1 MENNLEEIMNNQLE
15 KCRKVY
21 AGYDRSKM
29 NVANDFIKTIFT
41 GIKIRNN
48 FKKLGLDASEKYES
62 VNDQLIG
69 LFTCEELDIIID
81 SGYVSFSDFLTINQE
96 RCNILMEKNS
106 QENGMIPYE
115 DELNEVME
123 TKKMLD
129 KDIIEF
135 FIHKNLR
142 INIVEGIGSDSKVII
157 IPTQNLK
164 KSVHVNADSVTVTVS
179 STYFQQILEEYLRRS
194 IKEEMS
200 VETWKIIRKRL
211 AELKEKAVINDEF
224 IDQIQ
229 PTLEHIKQS
238 IKKQNADFNNI
249 KKIKELLNLSIITP
263 KDIID
268 ETPDEVIHDMLKSS
282 SHMFKGWS
290 DYEILQLI
298 DKKDINTH
306 EYKQLLDGRNMN
318 IVKAI
323 ENAAREKTI
332 QNFGPIEMYNFNEGI
347 ENSEFL
353 MRLLNK
359 IPRQYIGNI
368 SDDLMDIYLNGFN
381 SLTTIPLTNQDILK
395 LLKEGIIDEKRI
407 VDLYE
412 QQQNNTSEYI
422 DDIDNQEFLE
432 FLTIDR
438 MVNIVNDQD
447 LTQRFKKMY
456 NNLINQQSKEENEH
470 RWKNV
475 LDKYMQSEKSQEE
488 KEKEIAKLISERI
501 LPIHTLDEDTI
512 LNLAESRQLPYDLL
526 VEEFMQGNISRNMI
540 ETVISS
546 QEIPE
551 LSAKSLRNLYIEEV
565 ISIENL
571 KNLDDEKIQELR
583 RELIEIILP
592 EDEEKRNHYMSKLN
606 NAYME
611 DIIDFET
618 LTRMKDNGILSEEEY
633 AKMRELYDE
642 KIALKKLKEIE
653 YIVCETEAE
662 QGEERKKGPPEN
674 ETPTRDSR
682 YMKYIINEFGGET
695 TTEEYIKPIYGGN
708 LDKYYMIIQPKAR
721 IVILESPIHGNA
733 TYILP
738 LKVALEFVQTKNKK
752 DLKGTFGVE
761 HLNHSKNWKINLEER
776 ARKVQK
782 SIGVQ
787 VKPNVVWLD
796 EGDEPR

>member
-1 MENNLEEIMNNQLE
+1 MNGEAISEILGEMTGETVVNAKGIFEPEKIKRANQYLKDILESTNLDEYLKNMDNSEFQQLVMEHYFTVTDMQKIADRLNSNSKNSSEKDTGWSKKGFIWGRTEIVIPKLLINKKEEI
-15 KCRKVY
+15 KVI
-21 AGYDRSKM
+21 K
-29 NVANDFIKTIFT
+29 NVGTE
-41 GIKIRNN
+41 GIALVLSDEASSRDLLISPSHFQEI
-48 FKKLGLDASEKYES
+48 FKK
-62 VNDQLIG
+62 
-69 LFTCEELDIIID
+69 
-81 SGYVSFSDFLTINQE
+81 FLE
-96 RCNILMEKNS
+96 
-106 QENGMIPYE
+106 
-115 DELNEVME
+115 
-123 TKKMLD
+123 
-129 KDIIEF
+129 
-135 FIHKNLR
+135 
-142 INIVEGIGSDSKVII
+142 
-157 IPTQNLK
+157 
-164 KSVHVNADSVTVTVS
+164 
-179 STYFQQILEEYLRRS
+179 RS

-229 PTLEHIKQS
+229 PTLEQIKQS
-238 IKKQNADFNNI
+238 IKTQNADFNNNI
-249 KKIKELLNLSIITP
+249 KRIKELLNLSIITP

-282 SHMFKGWS
+282 SRMFKGWS

-298 DKKDINTH
+298 DKKDIKTH

-318 IVKAI
+318 IVKVI
-323 ENAAREKTI
+323 ENATREKTI
-332 QNFGPIEMYNFNEGI
+332 QNFGPIEMYNFNAGI
-347 ENSEFL
+347 ENSKFL

-359 IPRQYIGNI
+359 IPRQYIENI

-381 SLTTIPLTNQDILK
+381 SLTTISLINQDILK

-412 QQQNNTSEYI
+412 QQQSNTSEYI

-438 MVNIVNDQD
+438 MVNIVNDQN

-456 NNLINQQSKEENEH
+456 NNLINQQSKDENEQ

-501 LPIHTLDEDTI
+501 LPIHILDEDTI

-551 LSAKSLRNLYIEEV
+551 LSAKSLRDLYIEEI

-571 KNLDDEKIQELR
+571 KNLDDEKVQELR

-592 EDEEKRNHYMSKLN
+592 EDEEKRNHYISKLN

-662 QGEERKKGPPEN
+662 QREKREKGSPEN
-674 ETPTRDSR
+674 ETPTRDSG
-682 YMKYIINEFGGET
+682 YKKYIINEFGGET

-708 LDKYYMIIQPKAR
+708 LDKYYMIIKPKAR

>member
-1 MENNLEEIMNNQLE
+1 MNGEAISEILGEMTGETVVNAKGIFEPEKIKRANQYLKDILESTNLDEYLKNMDNSEFQQLVMEHYFTVTDMQKIVDRLNSNSKNSSEKDTGWSKKGFIWGRTEIVIPKLLINKKEEI
-15 KCRKVY
+15 KVI
-21 AGYDRSKM
+21 K
-29 NVANDFIKTIFT
+29 NVGTE
-41 GIKIRNN
+41 GIALVLSNEASSRDLLISPSHFQEI
-48 FKKLGLDASEKYES
+48 FKK
-62 VNDQLIG
+62 
-69 LFTCEELDIIID
+69 
-81 SGYVSFSDFLTINQE
+81 FLE
-96 RCNILMEKNS
+96 
-106 QENGMIPYE
+106 
-115 DELNEVME
+115 
-123 TKKMLD
+123 
-129 KDIIEF
+129 
-135 FIHKNLR
+135 
-142 INIVEGIGSDSKVII
+142 
-157 IPTQNLK
+157 
-164 KSVHVNADSVTVTVS
+164 
-179 STYFQQILEEYLRRS
+179 RS

-229 PTLEHIKQS
+229 PTLEQIKQS
-238 IKKQNADFNNI
+238 IKTQNADFNNI
-249 KKIKELLNLSIITP
+249 KRIKELLNLSIITP

-282 SHMFKGWS
+282 SRMFKGWS

-298 DKKDINTH
+298 DKKDIKTH

-318 IVKAI
+318 IVKVI
-323 ENAAREKTI
+323 ENATREKTI
-332 QNFGPIEMYNFNEGI
+332 QNFGPIEMYNFNAGI
-347 ENSEFL
+347 ENSKFL
-353 MRLLNK
+353 MQLLNK
-359 IPRQYIGNI
+359 IPRQYIENI

-381 SLTTIPLTNQDILK
+381 SLTTISLINQDILK

-412 QQQNNTSEYI
+412 QQQSNTSEYI

-456 NNLINQQSKEENEH
+456 NNLINQQSKDENEH

-551 LSAKSLRNLYIEEV
+551 LSAKSLRDLYIEEI

-571 KNLDDEKIQELR
+571 KNLDDEKVQELR

-592 EDEEKRNHYMSKLN
+592 EDEEKRNHYISKLN

-662 QGEERKKGPPEN
+662 QREKREKGSPEN
-674 ETPTRDSR
+674 ETPTRDSE
-682 YMKYIINEFGGET
+682 YKKYIINEFGGET

-708 LDKYYMIIQPKAR
+708 LDKYYMIIKPKAR

-787 VKPNVVWLD
+787 VEEQSLGKQGAVLSE

>member
-1 MENNLEEIMNNQLE
+1 MSNELEALDKIKFLKNKRDAIREILEKMTGENAKGIFEPEKIERANQYLKDILESTNLAEYLKNTDNSEYLQLVREHYFTVTDMQKIEDRLNSINSNSKNSSEKDTGWRKEGFIWKRTEIVISKLLINKKEEI
-15 KCRKVY
+15 KVI
-21 AGYDRSKM
+21 K
-29 NVANDFIKTIFT
+29 NVGT
-41 GIKIRNN
+41 
-48 FKKLGLDASEKYES
+48 
-62 VNDQLIG
+62 
-69 LFTCEELDIIID
+69 
-81 SGYVSFSDFLTINQE
+81 
-96 RCNILMEKNS
+96 
-106 QENGMIPYE
+106 
-115 DELNEVME
+115 
-123 TKKMLD
+123 
-129 KDIIEF
+129 
-135 FIHKNLR
+135 
-142 INIVEGIGSDSKVII
+142 EGIALVLSDE
-157 IPTQNLK
+157 
-164 KSVHVNADSVTVTVS
+164 AS
-179 STYFQQILEEYLRRS
+179 SRDLLISPSHFQEVFKRFLERS

-224 IDQIQ
+224 IDRIQ
-229 PTLEHIKQS
+229 PTLEQIKQS
-238 IKKQNADFNNI
+238 IKTKNADFNNI
-249 KKIKELLNLSIITP
+249 KRIKELLNLSIITP

-282 SHMFKGWS
+282 SRMFKGWS

-298 DKKDINTH
+298 DKKDIKTH

-318 IVKAI
+318 IVKVI
-323 ENAAREKTI
+323 ENATRAKTI
-332 QNFGPIEMYNFNEGI
+332 QNFGSIEMYNFNAGI
-347 ENSEFL
+347 ENSKFL

-359 IPRQYIGNI
+359 IPRQYIENI

-438 MVNIVNDQD
+438 MINIVNDQN

-501 LPIHTLDEDTI
+501 LPLHTLDEDTI

-551 LSAKSLRNLYIEEV
+551 LSAKSLRDLYIEEI

-571 KNLDDEKIQELR
+571 KNLDDEKVQELR

-592 EDEEKRNHYMSKLN
+592 EDEEKRNHYISKLN

>member
-1 MENNLEEIMNNQLE
+1 MSNELEALDKIKFLKNKRDAIREILEKMTGENAKGIFEPEKIERANQYLKDILESTNLAEYLKNTDNSEYLQLVREHYFTVTDMQKIEDRLNSINSNSKNSSEKDTGWRKEGFIWKRTEIVISKLLINKKEEI
-15 KCRKVY
+15 KVI
-21 AGYDRSKM
+21 K
-29 NVANDFIKTIFT
+29 NVGT
-41 GIKIRNN
+41 
-48 FKKLGLDASEKYES
+48 
-62 VNDQLIG
+62 
-69 LFTCEELDIIID
+69 
-81 SGYVSFSDFLTINQE
+81 
-96 RCNILMEKNS
+96 
-106 QENGMIPYE
+106 
-115 DELNEVME
+115 
-123 TKKMLD
+123 
-129 KDIIEF
+129 
-135 FIHKNLR
+135 
-142 INIVEGIGSDSKVII
+142 EGIALVLSDE
-157 IPTQNLK
+157 
-164 KSVHVNADSVTVTVS
+164 AS
-179 STYFQQILEEYLRRS
+179 SRDLLISPSHFQEVFKRFLERS

-229 PTLEHIKQS
+229 PTLEQIKQS
-238 IKKQNADFNNI
+238 IKTKNADFNNI
-249 KKIKELLNLSIITP
+249 KRIKELLNLSIITP

-282 SHMFKGWS
+282 SRMFKGWS

-298 DKKDINTH
+298 DKKDIKTH

-318 IVKAI
+318 IVKVI
-323 ENAAREKTI
+323 ENATRAKTI
-332 QNFGPIEMYNFNEGI
+332 QNFGSIEMYNFNAGI
-347 ENSEFL
+347 ENSKFL

-359 IPRQYIGNI
+359 IPRQYIENI

-438 MVNIVNDQD
+438 MINIVNDQN

-501 LPIHTLDEDTI
+501 LPLHTLDEDTI

-546 QEIPE
+546 QEIAE
-551 LSAKSLRNLYIEEV
+551 LSAKSLRDLYIEEI

-571 KNLDDEKIQELR
+571 KNLDDEKVQELR

-592 EDEEKRNHYMSKLN
+592 EDEEKRNHYISKLN

>member
-1 MENNLEEIMNNQLE
+1 MNGEAISEILGEMTGNAKGIFEPEKIKRANQYLKDILESTNLDEYLKNMDNSEFRQLVMEHYFTVTDMQKIADRLNSNSKNSPEKDTGWSKEGFIWGRTEIVIPKLLINKKEEI
-15 KCRKVY
+15 KVI
-21 AGYDRSKM
+21 K
-29 NVANDFIKTIFT
+29 NVGTE
-41 GIKIRNN
+41 GIALVLSDEASSRDLLISPSHFQEI
-48 FKKLGLDASEKYES
+48 FKK
-62 VNDQLIG
+62 
-69 LFTCEELDIIID
+69 
-81 SGYVSFSDFLTINQE
+81 FLE
-96 RCNILMEKNS
+96 
-106 QENGMIPYE
+106 
-115 DELNEVME
+115 
-123 TKKMLD
+123 
-129 KDIIEF
+129 
-135 FIHKNLR
+135 
-142 INIVEGIGSDSKVII
+142 
-157 IPTQNLK
+157 
-164 KSVHVNADSVTVTVS
+164 
-179 STYFQQILEEYLRRS
+179 RS

-229 PTLEHIKQS
+229 PTLEQIKQS
-238 IKKQNADFNNI
+238 IKTQNADFNNI
-249 KKIKELLNLSIITP
+249 KRIKELLNLSIITP

-282 SHMFKGWS
+282 SRMFKGWS

-359 IPRQYIGNI
+359 IPRQYIENI

-381 SLTTIPLTNQDILK
+381 SLTTISLINQDILK

-412 QQQNNTSEYI
+412 QQQSNTSEYI

-438 MVNIVNDQD
+438 MVNIVNDQN

-551 LSAKSLRNLYIEEV
+551 LSAKSLRDLYIEEI

-571 KNLDDEKIQELR
+571 KNLDDEKVQELR

-592 EDEEKRNHYMSKLN
+592 EDEEKRNHYISKLN

-642 KIALKKLKEIE
+642 KIALKKLKKIE

-662 QGEERKKGPPEN
+662 QREKREKGSPEN
-674 ETPTRDSR
+674 ETPTRDSG
-682 YMKYIINEFGGET
+682 YKKYIINEFGGET

-708 LDKYYMIIQPKAR
+708 LDKYYMIIKPKAR

-787 VKPNVVWLD
+787 VEEQSLGKQGAVLSE

>member
-1 MENNLEEIMNNQLE
+1 MNGEAISEILGEMTGNAKGIFEPEKIKRANQYLKDILESTNLDEYLKNMDNSEFRQLVMEHYFTVTDMQKIADRLNSNSKNSPEKDTGWSKEGFIWGRTEIVIPKLLINKKEEIRVI
-15 KCRKVY
+15 K
-21 AGYDRSKM
+21 
-29 NVANDFIKTIFT
+29 NVGTE
-41 GIKIRNN
+41 GIALVLSDEASSRDLLISPSHFQEI
-48 FKKLGLDASEKYES
+48 FKK
-62 VNDQLIG
+62 
-69 LFTCEELDIIID
+69 
-81 SGYVSFSDFLTINQE
+81 FLE
-96 RCNILMEKNS
+96 
-106 QENGMIPYE
+106 
-115 DELNEVME
+115 
-123 TKKMLD
+123 
-129 KDIIEF
+129 
-135 FIHKNLR
+135 
-142 INIVEGIGSDSKVII
+142 
-157 IPTQNLK
+157 
-164 KSVHVNADSVTVTVS
+164 
-179 STYFQQILEEYLRRS
+179 RS

-229 PTLEHIKQS
+229 PTLEQIKQS
-238 IKKQNADFNNI
+238 IKTQNADFNNI
-249 KKIKELLNLSIITP
+249 KRIKELLNLSIITP

-282 SHMFKGWS
+282 SRMFKGWS

-298 DKKDINTH
+298 DKKDIKTH

-318 IVKAI
+318 IVKVI
-323 ENAAREKTI
+323 ENATREKTI
-332 QNFGPIEMYNFNEGI
+332 QNFGPIEMYNFNAGI
-347 ENSEFL
+347 ENSKFL

-359 IPRQYIGNI
+359 IPRQYIENI

-381 SLTTIPLTNQDILK
+381 SLTTISLINQDILK

-412 QQQNNTSEYI
+412 QQQSNTSEYI

-438 MVNIVNDQD
+438 MVNIVNDQN

-456 NNLINQQSKEENEH
+456 NNLINQQSKDENEQ

-551 LSAKSLRNLYIEEV
+551 LSAKSLRDLYIEEI

-571 KNLDDEKIQELR
+571 KNLDDEKVQELR

-592 EDEEKRNHYMSKLN
+592 EDEEKRNHYISKLN

-662 QGEERKKGPPEN
+662 QREKREKGSPEN
-674 ETPTRDSR
+674 ETPTRDSG
-682 YMKYIINEFGGET
+682 YKKYIINEFGGET

-708 LDKYYMIIQPKAR
+708 LDKYYMIIKPKAR

-776 ARKVQK
+776 TRKVQK

>member
-1 MENNLEEIMNNQLE
+1 MNGEAISEILGEMTGETVVNAKGIFEPEKIKRANQYLKDILESTNLDEYLKNMDNSEFQQLVMEHYFTVTDMQKIVDRLNSNSKNSSEKDTGWSKKGFIWGRTEIVIPKLLINKKEEI
-15 KCRKVY
+15 KVI
-21 AGYDRSKM
+21 K
-29 NVANDFIKTIFT
+29 NVGTE
-41 GIKIRNN
+41 GIALVLSDEASSRDLLISPSHFQEI
-48 FKKLGLDASEKYES
+48 FKK
-62 VNDQLIG
+62 
-69 LFTCEELDIIID
+69 
-81 SGYVSFSDFLTINQE
+81 FLE
-96 RCNILMEKNS
+96 
-106 QENGMIPYE
+106 
-115 DELNEVME
+115 
-123 TKKMLD
+123 
-129 KDIIEF
+129 
-135 FIHKNLR
+135 
-142 INIVEGIGSDSKVII
+142 
-157 IPTQNLK
+157 
-164 KSVHVNADSVTVTVS
+164 
-179 STYFQQILEEYLRRS
+179 RS

-229 PTLEHIKQS
+229 PTLEQIKQS
-238 IKKQNADFNNI
+238 IKTQNADFNNI
-249 KKIKELLNLSIITP
+249 KRIKELLNLSIITP

-282 SHMFKGWS
+282 SRMFKGWS

-298 DKKDINTH
+298 DKKDIKTH

-318 IVKAI
+318 IVKVI
-323 ENAAREKTI
+323 ENATREKTI
-332 QNFGPIEMYNFNEGI
+332 QNFGPIEMYNFNAGI
-347 ENSEFL
+347 ENSKFL

-359 IPRQYIGNI
+359 IPRQYIENI

-412 QQQNNTSEYI
+412 QQQSNTSEYI

-438 MVNIVNDQD
+438 MVNIVNDQN

-456 NNLINQQSKEENEH
+456 NNLINQQSKDENEH

-551 LSAKSLRNLYIEEV
+551 LSAKSLRDLYIEEI

-571 KNLDDEKIQELR
+571 KNLDDEKVQELR

-592 EDEEKRNHYMSKLN
+592 EDEEKRNHYISKLN

-662 QGEERKKGPPEN
+662 QREKREKGSPEN
-674 ETPTRDSR
+674 ETPTRDSE
-682 YMKYIINEFGGET
+682 YKKYIINEFGGET

-708 LDKYYMIIQPKAR
+708 LDKYYMIIKPKAR

-787 VKPNVVWLD
+787 VEEQSLGKQGAVLSE

>member
-1 MENNLEEIMNNQLE
+1 MGCIFEPEKIKRANQYLKGILESTNLDEYLKNMDNSEFQQLVMEHYFTVTDMQKIADRLNSNSKNSSEKDTGWSKKGFIWGRTEIVIPKLLINKKEEI
-15 KCRKVY
+15 KVI
-21 AGYDRSKM
+21 K
-29 NVANDFIKTIFT
+29 NVGTE
-41 GIKIRNN
+41 GIALVLSDEASSRDLLISPSHFQEI
-48 FKKLGLDASEKYES
+48 FKK
-62 VNDQLIG
+62 
-69 LFTCEELDIIID
+69 
-81 SGYVSFSDFLTINQE
+81 FLE
-96 RCNILMEKNS
+96 
-106 QENGMIPYE
+106 
-115 DELNEVME
+115 
-123 TKKMLD
+123 
-129 KDIIEF
+129 
-135 FIHKNLR
+135 
-142 INIVEGIGSDSKVII
+142 
-157 IPTQNLK
+157 
-164 KSVHVNADSVTVTVS
+164 
-179 STYFQQILEEYLRRS
+179 RS

-229 PTLEHIKQS
+229 PTLEQIKQS
-238 IKKQNADFNNI
+238 IKTQNADFNNI
-249 KKIKELLNLSIITP
+249 KRIKELLNLSIITP

-282 SHMFKGWS
+282 SRMFKGWS

-298 DKKDINTH
+298 DKKDIKTH

-318 IVKAI
+318 IVKVI
-323 ENAAREKTI
+323 ENATREKTI
-332 QNFGPIEMYNFNEGI
+332 QNFGPIEMYNFNAGI
-347 ENSEFL
+347 ENSKFL

-359 IPRQYIGNI
+359 IPRQYIENI

-381 SLTTIPLTNQDILK
+381 SLTTISLINQDILK

-412 QQQNNTSEYI
+412 QQQSNTSEYI

-438 MVNIVNDQD
+438 MVNIVNDQN

-456 NNLINQQSKEENEH
+456 NNLINQQSKDENEQ

-551 LSAKSLRNLYIEEV
+551 LSAKSLRDLYIEEI

-571 KNLDDEKIQELR
+571 KNLDDEKVQELR

-592 EDEEKRNHYMSKLN
+592 EDEEKRNHYISKLN

-618 LTRMKDNGILSEEEY
+618 LTRMKDNGILFEEEY

-642 KIALKKLKEIE
+642 KIALKKLKKIE

-662 QGEERKKGPPEN
+662 QREKREKGSPEN
-674 ETPTRDSR
+674 ETPTRDSG
-682 YMKYIINEFGGET
+682 YKKYIINEFGGET

-708 LDKYYMIIQPKAR
+708 LDKYYMIIKPKAR

-776 ARKVQK
+776 TRKVQK

>member
-1 MENNLEEIMNNQLE
+1 MSNELEALDKIKFLKNKRDAIREILEKMTGENAKGIFEPEKIERANQYLKDILESTNLAEYLKNTDNSEYLQLVREHYFTVTDMQKIEDRLNSINSNSKNSSEKDTGWRKEGFIWKRTEIVISKLLINKKEEI
-15 KCRKVY
+15 KVI
-21 AGYDRSKM
+21 K
-29 NVANDFIKTIFT
+29 NVGT
-41 GIKIRNN
+41 
-48 FKKLGLDASEKYES
+48 
-62 VNDQLIG
+62 
-69 LFTCEELDIIID
+69 
-81 SGYVSFSDFLTINQE
+81 
-96 RCNILMEKNS
+96 
-106 QENGMIPYE
+106 
-115 DELNEVME
+115 
-123 TKKMLD
+123 
-129 KDIIEF
+129 
-135 FIHKNLR
+135 
-142 INIVEGIGSDSKVII
+142 EGIALVLSDE
-157 IPTQNLK
+157 
-164 KSVHVNADSVTVTVS
+164 AS
-179 STYFQQILEEYLRRS
+179 SRDLLISPSHFQEVFKRFLERS

-229 PTLEHIKQS
+229 PTLEQIKQS
-238 IKKQNADFNNI
+238 IKTKNADFNNI
-249 KKIKELLNLSIITP
+249 KRIKELLNLSIITP

-282 SHMFKGWS
+282 SRMFKGWS

-298 DKKDINTH
+298 DKKDIKTH

-318 IVKAI
+318 IVKVI
-323 ENAAREKTI
+323 ENATRAKTI
-332 QNFGPIEMYNFNEGI
+332 QNFGSIEMYNFNAGI
-347 ENSEFL
+347 ENSKFL

-359 IPRQYIGNI
+359 IPRQYIENI

-438 MVNIVNDQD
+438 MINIVNDQN

-501 LPIHTLDEDTI
+501 LPLHTLDEDTI

-551 LSAKSLRNLYIEEV
+551 LSAKSLRDLYIEEI

-571 KNLDDEKIQELR
+571 KNLDDEKVQELR

-592 EDEEKRNHYMSKLN
+592 EDEEKRNHYISKLN

-787 VKPNVVWLD
+787 VKLNVVWLD

>member
-1 MENNLEEIMNNQLE
+1 MSNELEALDKIKFLKNKRDAIREILEKMTGENAKGIFEPEKIERANQYLKDILESTNLAEYLKNTDNSEYLQLVREHYFTVTDMQKIEDRLNSINSNSKNSSEKDTGWRKEGFIWKRTEIVISKLLINKKEEI
-15 KCRKVY
+15 KVI
-21 AGYDRSKM
+21 K
-29 NVANDFIKTIFT
+29 NVGT
-41 GIKIRNN
+41 
-48 FKKLGLDASEKYES
+48 
-62 VNDQLIG
+62 
-69 LFTCEELDIIID
+69 
-81 SGYVSFSDFLTINQE
+81 
-96 RCNILMEKNS
+96 
-106 QENGMIPYE
+106 
-115 DELNEVME
+115 
-123 TKKMLD
+123 
-129 KDIIEF
+129 
-135 FIHKNLR
+135 
-142 INIVEGIGSDSKVII
+142 EGIALVLSDE
-157 IPTQNLK
+157 
-164 KSVHVNADSVTVTVS
+164 AS
-179 STYFQQILEEYLRRS
+179 SRDLLISPSHFQEVFKRFLERS

-229 PTLEHIKQS
+229 PTLEQIKQS
-238 IKKQNADFNNI
+238 IKTKNADFNNI
-249 KKIKELLNLSIITP
+249 KRIKELLNLSIITP

-282 SHMFKGWS
+282 SHMFKCWS

-318 IVKAI
+318 IVKVI
-323 ENAAREKTI
+323 ENATRAKTI
-332 QNFGPIEMYNFNEGI
+332 QNFGSIEMYNFNAGI
-347 ENSEFL
+347 ENSKFL

-359 IPRQYIGNI
+359 IPRQYIENI

-438 MVNIVNDQD
+438 MINIVNDQN

-551 LSAKSLRNLYIEEV
+551 LSAKSLRDLYIEEI

>member
-1 MENNLEEIMNNQLE
+1 MSNELEALDKIKFLKNKRDAIREILEKMTGENAKGIFEPEKIERANQYLKDILESTNLAEYLKNTDNSEYLQLVREHYFTVTDMQKIEDRLNSINSNSKNSSEKDTGWRKEGFIWKRTEIVISKLLINKKEEI
-15 KCRKVY
+15 KVI
-21 AGYDRSKM
+21 K
-29 NVANDFIKTIFT
+29 NVGT
-41 GIKIRNN
+41 
-48 FKKLGLDASEKYES
+48 
-62 VNDQLIG
+62 
-69 LFTCEELDIIID
+69 
-81 SGYVSFSDFLTINQE
+81 
-96 RCNILMEKNS
+96 
-106 QENGMIPYE
+106 
-115 DELNEVME
+115 
-123 TKKMLD
+123 
-129 KDIIEF
+129 
-135 FIHKNLR
+135 
-142 INIVEGIGSDSKVII
+142 EGIALVLSDE
-157 IPTQNLK
+157 
-164 KSVHVNADSVTVTVS
+164 AS
-179 STYFQQILEEYLRRS
+179 SRDLLISPSHFQEVFKRFLERS

-229 PTLEHIKQS
+229 PTLEQIKQS
-238 IKKQNADFNNI
+238 IKTKNADFNNI
-249 KKIKELLNLSIITP
+249 KRIKELLNLSIITP

-282 SHMFKGWS
+282 SRMFKGWS

-298 DKKDINTH
+298 DKKDIKTH

-318 IVKAI
+318 IVKVI
-323 ENAAREKTI
+323 ENATRAKTI
-332 QNFGPIEMYNFNEGI
+332 QNFGSIEMYNFNAGI
-347 ENSEFL
+347 ENSKFL

-359 IPRQYIGNI
+359 IPRQYIENI

-438 MVNIVNDQD
+438 MINIVNDQN

-551 LSAKSLRNLYIEEV
+551 LSAKSLRDLYIEEI

-571 KNLDDEKIQELR
+571 KNLDDEKVQELR

>member
-1 MENNLEEIMNNQLE
+1 MNGEAISEILGEMTGNAKGIFEPEKIKRANQYLKDILESTNLDEYLKNMDNSEFRQLVMEHYFTVTDMQKIADRLNSNSKNSPEKDTGWSKEGFIWGRTEIVIPKLLINKKEEI
-15 KCRKVY
+15 KVI
-21 AGYDRSKM
+21 K
-29 NVANDFIKTIFT
+29 NVGTE
-41 GIKIRNN
+41 GIALVLSDEASSRDLLISPSHFQEI
-48 FKKLGLDASEKYES
+48 FKK
-62 VNDQLIG
+62 
-69 LFTCEELDIIID
+69 
-81 SGYVSFSDFLTINQE
+81 FLE
-96 RCNILMEKNS
+96 
-106 QENGMIPYE
+106 
-115 DELNEVME
+115 
-123 TKKMLD
+123 
-129 KDIIEF
+129 
-135 FIHKNLR
+135 
-142 INIVEGIGSDSKVII
+142 
-157 IPTQNLK
+157 
-164 KSVHVNADSVTVTVS
+164 
-179 STYFQQILEEYLRRS
+179 RS
-194 IKEEMS
+194 IKEKMS

-229 PTLEHIKQS
+229 PTLEQIKQS
-238 IKKQNADFNNI
+238 IKTQNADFNNI
-249 KKIKELLNLSIITP
+249 KRIKELLNLSIITP

-282 SHMFKGWS
+282 SRMFKGWS

-298 DKKDINTH
+298 DKKDIKTH

-318 IVKAI
+318 IVKVI
-323 ENAAREKTI
+323 ENATREKTI
-332 QNFGPIEMYNFNEGI
+332 QNFGPIEMYNFNAGI
-347 ENSEFL
+347 ENSKFL

-359 IPRQYIGNI
+359 IPRQYIENI

-381 SLTTIPLTNQDILK
+381 SLTTISLINQDILK

-412 QQQNNTSEYI
+412 QQQSNTSEYI

-438 MVNIVNDQD
+438 MVNIVNDQN

-456 NNLINQQSKEENEH
+456 NNLINQQSKDENEQ

-551 LSAKSLRNLYIEEV
+551 LSAKSLRDLYIEEI

-571 KNLDDEKIQELR
+571 KNLDDEKVQELR

-592 EDEEKRNHYMSKLN
+592 EDEEKRNHYISKLN

-662 QGEERKKGPPEN
+662 QREKREKGSPEN
-674 ETPTRDSR
+674 ETPTRDSG
-682 YMKYIINEFGGET
+682 YKNYIINEFGGET

-708 LDKYYMIIQPKAR
+708 LDKYYMIIKPKAR

-733 TYILP
+733 TYTLP

-776 ARKVQK
+776 TRKVQK

>member
-1 MENNLEEIMNNQLE
+1 MNGEAISEILGEMTGETVVNAKGIFEPEKIKRANQYLKDILESTNLDEYLKNMDNSEFQQLVMEHYFTVTDMQKIVDRLNSNSKNSSEKDTGWSKKGFIWGRTEIVIPKLLINKKEEI
-15 KCRKVY
+15 KVI
-21 AGYDRSKM
+21 K
-29 NVANDFIKTIFT
+29 NVGTE
-41 GIKIRNN
+41 GIALVLSDEASSRDLLISPSHFQEI
-48 FKKLGLDASEKYES
+48 FKK
-62 VNDQLIG
+62 
-69 LFTCEELDIIID
+69 
-81 SGYVSFSDFLTINQE
+81 FLE
-96 RCNILMEKNS
+96 
-106 QENGMIPYE
+106 
-115 DELNEVME
+115 
-123 TKKMLD
+123 
-129 KDIIEF
+129 
-135 FIHKNLR
+135 
-142 INIVEGIGSDSKVII
+142 
-157 IPTQNLK
+157 
-164 KSVHVNADSVTVTVS
+164 
-179 STYFQQILEEYLRRS
+179 RS

-229 PTLEHIKQS
+229 PTLEQIKQS
-238 IKKQNADFNNI
+238 IKTQNADFNNI
-249 KKIKELLNLSIITP
+249 KRIKELLNLSIITP

-282 SHMFKGWS
+282 SRMFKGWS

-298 DKKDINTH
+298 DKKDIKTH

-318 IVKAI
+318 IVKVI
-323 ENAAREKTI
+323 ENATREKTI
-332 QNFGPIEMYNFNEGI
+332 QNFGPIEMYNFNAGI
-347 ENSEFL
+347 ENSKFL

-359 IPRQYIGNI
+359 IPRQYIENI
-368 SDDLMDIYLNGFN
+368 SYDLMDIYLNGFN
-381 SLTTIPLTNQDILK
+381 SLTTISLINQDILK

-412 QQQNNTSEYI
+412 QQQSNTSEYI

-438 MVNIVNDQD
+438 MVNIVNDQN

-456 NNLINQQSKEENEH
+456 NNLINQQSKDENEH

-551 LSAKSLRNLYIEEV
+551 LSAKSLRDLYIEEI

-571 KNLDDEKIQELR
+571 KNLDDEKVQELR

-592 EDEEKRNHYMSKLN
+592 EDEEKRNHYISKLN

-662 QGEERKKGPPEN
+662 QREKREKGSPEN
-674 ETPTRDSR
+674 ETPTRDSE
-682 YMKYIINEFGGET
+682 YKKYIINEFGGET

-708 LDKYYMIIQPKAR
+708 LDKYYMIIKPKAR

-787 VKPNVVWLD
+787 VEEQSLGKQGAVLSE

>member
-1 MENNLEEIMNNQLE
+1 MSNELEALDKIKFLKNKRDAIREILEKMTGENAKGIFEPEKIERANQYLKDILESTNLAEYLKNTDNSEYLQLVREHYFTVTDMQKIEDRLNSINSNSKNSSEKDTGWRKEGFIWKRTEIVISKLLINKKEEI
-15 KCRKVY
+15 KVI
-21 AGYDRSKM
+21 K
-29 NVANDFIKTIFT
+29 NVGT
-41 GIKIRNN
+41 
-48 FKKLGLDASEKYES
+48 
-62 VNDQLIG
+62 
-69 LFTCEELDIIID
+69 
-81 SGYVSFSDFLTINQE
+81 
-96 RCNILMEKNS
+96 
-106 QENGMIPYE
+106 
-115 DELNEVME
+115 
-123 TKKMLD
+123 
-129 KDIIEF
+129 
-135 FIHKNLR
+135 
-142 INIVEGIGSDSKVII
+142 EGIALVLSDE
-157 IPTQNLK
+157 
-164 KSVHVNADSVTVTVS
+164 AS
-179 STYFQQILEEYLRRS
+179 SRDLLISPSHFQEVFKRFLERS

-229 PTLEHIKQS
+229 PTLEQIKQS
-238 IKKQNADFNNI
+238 IKTKNADFNNI
-249 KKIKELLNLSIITP
+249 KRIKELLNLSIITP

-282 SHMFKGWS
+282 SRMFKGWS

-298 DKKDINTH
+298 DKKDIKTH

-318 IVKAI
+318 IVKVI
-323 ENAAREKTI
+323 ENATRAKTI
-332 QNFGPIEMYNFNEGI
+332 QNFGSIEMYNFNAGI
-347 ENSEFL
+347 ENSKFL

-359 IPRQYIGNI
+359 IPRQYIENI

-438 MVNIVNDQD
+438 MINIVNDQN

-501 LPIHTLDEDTI
+501 LPLHTLDEDTI

-551 LSAKSLRNLYIEEV
+551 LSAKSLRDLYIEEI

-571 KNLDDEKIQELR
+571 KNLDDEKVQELR

-592 EDEEKRNHYMSKLN
+592 EDEEKRNHYISKLN

-662 QGEERKKGPPEN
+662 QGEERKKGSPEN

>member
-1 MENNLEEIMNNQLE
+1 MSNELEALDKIKFLKNKRDAIREILEKMTGENAKGIFEPEKIERANQYLKDILESTNLAEYLKNTDNSEYLQLVREHYFTVTDMQKIEDRLNSINSNSKNSSEKDTGWRKEGFIWKRTEIVISKLLINKKEEI
-15 KCRKVY
+15 KVI
-21 AGYDRSKM
+21 K
-29 NVANDFIKTIFT
+29 NVGT
-41 GIKIRNN
+41 
-48 FKKLGLDASEKYES
+48 
-62 VNDQLIG
+62 
-69 LFTCEELDIIID
+69 
-81 SGYVSFSDFLTINQE
+81 
-96 RCNILMEKNS
+96 
-106 QENGMIPYE
+106 
-115 DELNEVME
+115 
-123 TKKMLD
+123 
-129 KDIIEF
+129 
-135 FIHKNLR
+135 
-142 INIVEGIGSDSKVII
+142 EGIALVLSDE
-157 IPTQNLK
+157 
-164 KSVHVNADSVTVTVS
+164 AS
-179 STYFQQILEEYLRRS
+179 SRDLLISPSHFQEVFKRFLERS

-229 PTLEHIKQS
+229 PTLEQIKQS
-238 IKKQNADFNNI
+238 IKTKNADFNNI
-249 KKIKELLNLSIITP
+249 KRIKELLNLSIITP

-282 SHMFKGWS
+282 SRMFKGWS

-298 DKKDINTH
+298 DKKDIKTH

-318 IVKAI
+318 IVKVI
-323 ENAAREKTI
+323 ENATRAKTI
-332 QNFGPIEMYNFNEGI
+332 QNFGSIEMYNFNAGI
-347 ENSEFL
+347 ENSKFL

-359 IPRQYIGNI
+359 IPRQYIENI

-438 MVNIVNDQD
+438 MINIVNDQN

-551 LSAKSLRNLYIEEV
+551 LSAKSLRDLYIEEI

-571 KNLDDEKIQELR
+571 KNLDDEKVQELR

-592 EDEEKRNHYMSKLN
+592 EDEEKRNHYISKLN

-787 VKPNVVWLD
+787 VKQNVVWLD

>member
-1 MENNLEEIMNNQLE
+1 MGCIFEPEKIKRANQYLKDILESTNLDEYLKNMDNSEFQQLVKEHYFTVTDMQKIVDRLNSNSKNSPEKDTGWSKKGFIWGRTEIVIPKLLINKKEEI
-15 KCRKVY
+15 KVI
-21 AGYDRSKM
+21 K
-29 NVANDFIKTIFT
+29 NVGTE
-41 GIKIRNN
+41 GIALVLSDEASSRDLLISPSHFQEI
-48 FKKLGLDASEKYES
+48 FKK
-62 VNDQLIG
+62 
-69 LFTCEELDIIID
+69 
-81 SGYVSFSDFLTINQE
+81 FLE
-96 RCNILMEKNS
+96 
-106 QENGMIPYE
+106 
-115 DELNEVME
+115 
-123 TKKMLD
+123 
-129 KDIIEF
+129 
-135 FIHKNLR
+135 
-142 INIVEGIGSDSKVII
+142 
-157 IPTQNLK
+157 
-164 KSVHVNADSVTVTVS
+164 
-179 STYFQQILEEYLRRS
+179 RS

-229 PTLEHIKQS
+229 PTLEQIKQS
-238 IKKQNADFNNI
+238 IKTQNADFNNI
-249 KKIKELLNLSIITP
+249 KRIKELLNLSIITP

-282 SHMFKGWS
+282 SRMFKGWS
-290 DYEILQLI
+290 DYKILQLI
-298 DKKDINTH
+298 DKKDIKTH

-318 IVKAI
+318 IVKVI
-323 ENAAREKTI
+323 ENATREKTI
-332 QNFGPIEMYNFNEGI
+332 QNFGPIEMYNFNAGI
-347 ENSEFL
+347 ENSKFL

-359 IPRQYIGNI
+359 IPRQYIENI

-381 SLTTIPLTNQDILK
+381 SLTTISLINQDILK

-412 QQQNNTSEYI
+412 QQQSNTSEYI

-438 MVNIVNDQD
+438 MVNIVNDQN

-456 NNLINQQSKEENEH
+456 NNLINQQSKDENEH

-551 LSAKSLRNLYIEEV
+551 LSAKSLRDLYIEEI

-571 KNLDDEKIQELR
+571 KNLDDEKVQELR

-592 EDEEKRNHYMSKLN
+592 EDEEKRNHYISKLN

-662 QGEERKKGPPEN
+662 QREKREKGSPEN
-674 ETPTRDSR
+674 ETPTRDSG
-682 YMKYIINEFGGET
+682 YKKYIINEFGGET

-708 LDKYYMIIQPKAR
+708 LDKYYMIIKPKAR

>member
-1 MENNLEEIMNNQLE
+1 MNGEAISEILGEMTGETVVNAKGIFEPEKIKRANQYLKDILESTNLDEYLKNMDNSEFQQLVMEHYFTVTDMQKIVDRLNSNSKNSSEKDTGWSKKGFIWGRTEIVIPKLLINKKEEI
-15 KCRKVY
+15 KVI
-21 AGYDRSKM
+21 K
-29 NVANDFIKTIFT
+29 NVGTE
-41 GIKIRNN
+41 GIALVLSDEASSRDLLISPSHFQEI
-48 FKKLGLDASEKYES
+48 FKK
-62 VNDQLIG
+62 
-69 LFTCEELDIIID
+69 
-81 SGYVSFSDFLTINQE
+81 FLE
-96 RCNILMEKNS
+96 
-106 QENGMIPYE
+106 
-115 DELNEVME
+115 
-123 TKKMLD
+123 
-129 KDIIEF
+129 
-135 FIHKNLR
+135 
-142 INIVEGIGSDSKVII
+142 
-157 IPTQNLK
+157 
-164 KSVHVNADSVTVTVS
+164 
-179 STYFQQILEEYLRRS
+179 RS

-229 PTLEHIKQS
+229 PTLEQIKQS
-238 IKKQNADFNNI
+238 IKTQNADFNNI
-249 KKIKELLNLSIITP
+249 KRIKELLNLSIITP

-282 SHMFKGWS
+282 SRMFKGWS

-298 DKKDINTH
+298 DKKDIKTH

-318 IVKAI
+318 IVKVI
-323 ENAAREKTI
+323 ENATREKTI
-332 QNFGPIEMYNFNEGI
+332 QNFGPIEMYNFNAGI
-347 ENSEFL
+347 ENSKFL

-359 IPRQYIGNI
+359 IPRQYIENI

-381 SLTTIPLTNQDILK
+381 SLTTISLINQDILK

-412 QQQNNTSEYI
+412 QQQSNTSEYI

-438 MVNIVNDQD
+438 MVNIVNDQN

-456 NNLINQQSKEENEH
+456 NNLINQQSKDENEH

-551 LSAKSLRNLYIEEV
+551 LSAKSLRDLYIEEI

-571 KNLDDEKIQELR
+571 KNLDDEKVQELR

-592 EDEEKRNHYMSKLN
+592 EDEEKRNHYISKLN

-662 QGEERKKGPPEN
+662 QREKREKGSPEN
-674 ETPTRDSR
+674 ETPTRDSE
-682 YMKYIINEFGGET
+682 YKKYIINEFGGET

-708 LDKYYMIIQPKAR
+708 LDKYYMIIKPKAR

-782 SIGVQ
+782 SIGMQ
-787 VKPNVVWLD
+787 VEQQNQGKQGVVLSE

>member
-1 MENNLEEIMNNQLE
+1 MGCIFEPEKIKRANQYLKGILESTNLDEYLKNMDNSEFQQLVMEHYFTVTDMQKIADRLNSNSKNSSEKDTGWSKKGFIWGRTEIVIPKLLINKKEEI
-15 KCRKVY
+15 KVI
-21 AGYDRSKM
+21 K
-29 NVANDFIKTIFT
+29 NVGTE
-41 GIKIRNN
+41 GIALVLSDEASSRDLLISPSHFQEI
-48 FKKLGLDASEKYES
+48 FKK
-62 VNDQLIG
+62 
-69 LFTCEELDIIID
+69 
-81 SGYVSFSDFLTINQE
+81 FLE
-96 RCNILMEKNS
+96 
-106 QENGMIPYE
+106 
-115 DELNEVME
+115 
-123 TKKMLD
+123 
-129 KDIIEF
+129 
-135 FIHKNLR
+135 
-142 INIVEGIGSDSKVII
+142 
-157 IPTQNLK
+157 
-164 KSVHVNADSVTVTVS
+164 
-179 STYFQQILEEYLRRS
+179 RS

-229 PTLEHIKQS
+229 PTLEQIKQS
-238 IKKQNADFNNI
+238 IKTKNADFNNI
-249 KKIKELLNLSIITP
+249 KRIKELLNLSIITP

-282 SHMFKGWS
+282 SRMFKGWS

-298 DKKDINTH
+298 DKKDIKTH

-318 IVKAI
+318 IVKVI
-323 ENAAREKTI
+323 ENATREKTI
-332 QNFGPIEMYNFNEGI
+332 QNFGPIEMYNFNAGI
-347 ENSEFL
+347 ENSKFL

-359 IPRQYIGNI
+359 IPRQYIENI

-381 SLTTIPLTNQDILK
+381 SLTTISLINQDILK

-412 QQQNNTSEYI
+412 QQQSNTSEYI

-438 MVNIVNDQD
+438 MVNIVNDQN

-456 NNLINQQSKEENEH
+456 NNLINQQSKDENEH

-501 LPIHTLDEDTI
+501 LPIHILDEDTI

-551 LSAKSLRNLYIEEV
+551 LSAKSLRDLYIEEI

-571 KNLDDEKIQELR
+571 KNLDDEKVQELR

-592 EDEEKRNHYMSKLN
+592 EDEEKRNHYISKLN

-618 LTRMKDNGILSEEEY
+618 LTRMKDNGILFEEEY

-662 QGEERKKGPPEN
+662 QREKREKGSPEN
-674 ETPTRDSR
+674 ETPTRNSG
-682 YMKYIINEFGGET
+682 YKKYIINEFGGET

-708 LDKYYMIIQPKAR
+708 LDKYYMIIKPKAR

-787 VKPNVVWLD
+787 VEEQSLGKQGVVLSE

>member
-1 MENNLEEIMNNQLE
+1 MNGEAISEILGEMTGETVVNAKGIFEPEKIKRANQYLKDILESTNLDEYLKNMDNSEFQQLVMEHYFTVTDMQKIADRLNSNSKNSSEKDTGWSKKGFIWGRTEIVIPKLLINKKEEI
-15 KCRKVY
+15 KVI
-21 AGYDRSKM
+21 K
-29 NVANDFIKTIFT
+29 NVGTE
-41 GIKIRNN
+41 GIALVLSDEASSRDLLISPSHFQEI
-48 FKKLGLDASEKYES
+48 FKK
-62 VNDQLIG
+62 
-69 LFTCEELDIIID
+69 
-81 SGYVSFSDFLTINQE
+81 FLE
-96 RCNILMEKNS
+96 
-106 QENGMIPYE
+106 
-115 DELNEVME
+115 
-123 TKKMLD
+123 
-129 KDIIEF
+129 
-135 FIHKNLR
+135 
-142 INIVEGIGSDSKVII
+142 
-157 IPTQNLK
+157 
-164 KSVHVNADSVTVTVS
+164 
-179 STYFQQILEEYLRRS
+179 RS

-229 PTLEHIKQS
+229 PTLEQIKQS
-238 IKKQNADFNNI
+238 IKTQNADFNNNI
-249 KKIKELLNLSIITP
+249 KRIKELLNLSIITP

-282 SHMFKGWS
+282 SRMFKGWS

-298 DKKDINTH
+298 DKKDIKTH

-318 IVKAI
+318 IVKVI
-323 ENAAREKTI
+323 ENATREKTI
-332 QNFGPIEMYNFNEGI
+332 QNFGPIEMYNFNAGI
-347 ENSEFL
+347 ENSKFL

-359 IPRQYIGNI
+359 IPRQYIENI
-368 SDDLMDIYLNGFN
+368 SDDLMDIYLNSFN
-381 SLTTIPLTNQDILK
+381 SLTTISLINQDILK

-412 QQQNNTSEYI
+412 QQQSNTSEYI

-438 MVNIVNDQD
+438 MVNIVNDQN

-456 NNLINQQSKEENEH
+456 NNLINQQSKDENEQ

-501 LPIHTLDEDTI
+501 LPIHILDEDTI

-551 LSAKSLRNLYIEEV
+551 LSAKSLRDLYIEEI
-565 ISIENL
+565 ISIENF
-571 KNLDDEKIQELR
+571 KNLDDEKVQELR

-592 EDEEKRNHYMSKLN
+592 EDEEKRNHYISKLN

-662 QGEERKKGPPEN
+662 QREKREKGSPEN
-674 ETPTRDSR
+674 ETPTRDSG
-682 YMKYIINEFGGET
+682 YKKYIINEFGGET

-708 LDKYYMIIQPKAR
+708 LDKYYMIIKPKAR

>member
-1 MENNLEEIMNNQLE
+1 MNGEAISEILGEMTGETVVNAKGIFEPEKIKRANQYLKDILESTNLDEYLKNMDNSEFQQLVMEHYFTVTDMQKIVDRLNSNSKNSSEKDTGWSKKGFIWGRTEIVIPKLLINKKEEI
-15 KCRKVY
+15 KVI
-21 AGYDRSKM
+21 K
-29 NVANDFIKTIFT
+29 NVGTE
-41 GIKIRNN
+41 GIALVLSNEASSRDLLISPSHFQEI
-48 FKKLGLDASEKYES
+48 FKK
-62 VNDQLIG
+62 
-69 LFTCEELDIIID
+69 
-81 SGYVSFSDFLTINQE
+81 FLE
-96 RCNILMEKNS
+96 
-106 QENGMIPYE
+106 
-115 DELNEVME
+115 
-123 TKKMLD
+123 
-129 KDIIEF
+129 
-135 FIHKNLR
+135 
-142 INIVEGIGSDSKVII
+142 
-157 IPTQNLK
+157 
-164 KSVHVNADSVTVTVS
+164 
-179 STYFQQILEEYLRRS
+179 RS

-229 PTLEHIKQS
+229 PTLEQIKQS
-238 IKKQNADFNNI
+238 IKTQNADFNNI
-249 KKIKELLNLSIITP
+249 KRIKELLNLSIITP

-282 SHMFKGWS
+282 SRMFKGWS

-298 DKKDINTH
+298 DKKDIKTH

-318 IVKAI
+318 IVKVI
-323 ENAAREKTI
+323 ENATREKTI
-332 QNFGPIEMYNFNEGI
+332 QNFGPIEMYNFNAGI
-347 ENSEFL
+347 ENSKFL

-359 IPRQYIGNI
+359 IPRQYIENI

-381 SLTTIPLTNQDILK
+381 SLTTISLINQDILK

-412 QQQNNTSEYI
+412 QQQSNTSEYI

-438 MVNIVNDQD
+438 MVNIVNDQN

-456 NNLINQQSKEENEH
+456 NNLINQQSKDENEH

-551 LSAKSLRNLYIEEV
+551 LSAKSLRDLYIEEI

-571 KNLDDEKIQELR
+571 KNLDDEKVQELR

-592 EDEEKRNHYMSKLN
+592 EDEEKRNHYISKLN

-662 QGEERKKGPPEN
+662 QREKREKGSPEN
-674 ETPTRDSR
+674 ETPTRDSE
-682 YMKYIINEFGGET
+682 YKKYIINEFGGET

-708 LDKYYMIIQPKAR
+708 LDKYYMIIKPKAR

-787 VKPNVVWLD
+787 VEEQSLGKQGAVLSE

>member
-1 MENNLEEIMNNQLE
+1 MSNELEALDKIKFLKNKRDAIREILEKMTGENAKGIFEPEKIERANQYLKDILESTNLAEYLKNTDNSEYLQLVREHYFTVTDMQKIEDRLNSINSNSKNSSEKDTGWRKEGFIWKRTEIVISKLLINKKEEI
-15 KCRKVY
+15 KVI
-21 AGYDRSKM
+21 K
-29 NVANDFIKTIFT
+29 NVGT
-41 GIKIRNN
+41 
-48 FKKLGLDASEKYES
+48 
-62 VNDQLIG
+62 
-69 LFTCEELDIIID
+69 
-81 SGYVSFSDFLTINQE
+81 
-96 RCNILMEKNS
+96 
-106 QENGMIPYE
+106 
-115 DELNEVME
+115 
-123 TKKMLD
+123 
-129 KDIIEF
+129 
-135 FIHKNLR
+135 
-142 INIVEGIGSDSKVII
+142 EGIALVLSDE
-157 IPTQNLK
+157 
-164 KSVHVNADSVTVTVS
+164 AS
-179 STYFQQILEEYLRRS
+179 SRDLLISPSHFQEVFKRFLERS

-229 PTLEHIKQS
+229 PTLEQIKQS
-238 IKKQNADFNNI
+238 IKTKNADFNNI
-249 KKIKELLNLSIITP
+249 KRIKELLNLSIITP

-282 SHMFKGWS
+282 SRMFKGWS

-298 DKKDINTH
+298 DKKDIKTH

-318 IVKAI
+318 IVKVI
-323 ENAAREKTI
+323 ENATRAKTI
-332 QNFGPIEMYNFNEGI
+332 QNFGSIEMYNFNAGI
-347 ENSEFL
+347 ENSKFL

-359 IPRQYIGNI
+359 IPRQYIENI

-438 MVNIVNDQD
+438 MINIVNDQN

-501 LPIHTLDEDTI
+501 LPLHTLDEDTI

-551 LSAKSLRNLYIEEV
+551 LSAKSLRDLYIEEI

-571 KNLDDEKIQELR
+571 KNLDDEKVQELR

-592 EDEEKRNHYMSKLN
+592 EDEEKRNHYISKLN

-662 QGEERKKGPPEN
+662 RGEERKKGPPEN

>member
-1 MENNLEEIMNNQLE
+1 MSNELEALNNIKFLKNKRDAIREILGKMTGENAKGIFEPEKIERANQYLKDILESTNLAEYLKNTDNSEYLQLVREHYFTVTDMQKIEDRLNSINSNSSKKDNSKTGWRKEGFIWERTEIVISKLLINKKEEI
-15 KCRKVY
+15 KVI
-21 AGYDRSKM
+21 K
-29 NVANDFIKTIFT
+29 NVGT
-41 GIKIRNN
+41 
-48 FKKLGLDASEKYES
+48 
-62 VNDQLIG
+62 
-69 LFTCEELDIIID
+69 
-81 SGYVSFSDFLTINQE
+81 
-96 RCNILMEKNS
+96 
-106 QENGMIPYE
+106 
-115 DELNEVME
+115 
-123 TKKMLD
+123 
-129 KDIIEF
+129 
-135 FIHKNLR
+135 
-142 INIVEGIGSDSKVII
+142 EGIALVLSDE
-157 IPTQNLK
+157 
-164 KSVHVNADSVTVTVS
+164 AS
-179 STYFQQILEEYLRRS
+179 SRDLLISPSHFQEVFKRFLERS

-229 PTLEHIKQS
+229 PTLEQIKQS
-238 IKKQNADFNNI
+238 IKTKNADFNNI
-249 KKIKELLNLSIITP
+249 KRIKELLNLSIITP

-282 SHMFKGWS
+282 SRMFKGWS

-298 DKKDINTH
+298 DKKDIKTH
-306 EYKQLLDGRNMN
+306 EYKQLLDGRSMN
-318 IVKAI
+318 IVKVI
-323 ENAAREKTI
+323 ENATREKTI
-332 QNFGPIEMYNFNEGI
+332 QNLGPIEMYNFNEGI

-381 SLTTIPLTNQDILK
+381 SLTTISLINQDILK

-412 QQQNNTSEYI
+412 QQQSNTSEYI

-438 MVNIVNDQD
+438 MVNIVNDQN

-551 LSAKSLRNLYIEEV
+551 LSAKSLRDLYIEEI

-571 KNLDDEKIQELR
+571 KNLDDEKVQELR

-592 EDEEKRNHYMSKLN
+592 EDEEKRNHYISKLN

-642 KIALKKLKEIE
+642 KIALKKLKKIE

-662 QGEERKKGPPEN
+662 QREKREKGSPEN
-674 ETPTRDSR
+674 ETPTRDSG
-682 YMKYIINEFGGET
+682 YKKYIINEFGGET

-708 LDKYYMIIQPKAR
+708 LDKYYMIIKPKAR

>member
-1 MENNLEEIMNNQLE
+1 MSNELEALDKIKFLKNKRDAIREILEKMTGENAKGIFEPEKIERANQYLKDILESTNLAEYLKNTDNSEYLQLVREHYFTVTDMQKIEDRLNSINSNSKNSSEKDTGWRKEGFIWKRTEIVISKLLINKKEEI
-15 KCRKVY
+15 KVI
-21 AGYDRSKM
+21 K
-29 NVANDFIKTIFT
+29 NVGT
-41 GIKIRNN
+41 
-48 FKKLGLDASEKYES
+48 
-62 VNDQLIG
+62 
-69 LFTCEELDIIID
+69 
-81 SGYVSFSDFLTINQE
+81 
-96 RCNILMEKNS
+96 
-106 QENGMIPYE
+106 
-115 DELNEVME
+115 
-123 TKKMLD
+123 
-129 KDIIEF
+129 
-135 FIHKNLR
+135 
-142 INIVEGIGSDSKVII
+142 EGIALVLSDE
-157 IPTQNLK
+157 
-164 KSVHVNADSVTVTVS
+164 AS
-179 STYFQQILEEYLRRS
+179 SRDLLISPSHFQEVFKRFLERS

-229 PTLEHIKQS
+229 PTLEQIKQS
-238 IKKQNADFNNI
+238 IKTKNADFNNI
-249 KKIKELLNLSIITP
+249 KRIKELLNLSIITP

-282 SHMFKGWS
+282 SRMFKGWS

-298 DKKDINTH
+298 DKKDIKTH

-318 IVKAI
+318 IVKVI
-323 ENAAREKTI
+323 ENATRAKTI
-332 QNFGPIEMYNFNEGI
+332 QNFGSIEMYNFNAGI
-347 ENSEFL
+347 ENSKFL

-359 IPRQYIGNI
+359 IPRQYIENI

-438 MVNIVNDQD
+438 MINIVNDQN

-501 LPIHTLDEDTI
+501 LPLHTLDEDTI

-551 LSAKSLRNLYIEEV
+551 LSAKSLRDLYIEEI

-571 KNLDDEKIQELR
+571 KNLDDEKVQELR

-592 EDEEKRNHYMSKLN
+592 EDEEKRNHYISKLN

-787 VKPNVVWLD
+787 VKQNVVWLD

>member
-48 FKKLGLDASEKYES
+48 FKKLGLDASEEYES

-229 PTLEHIKQS
+229 PTLEQIKQS
-238 IKKQNADFNNI
+238 IKTKNADFNNI
-249 KKIKELLNLSIITP
+249 KRIKELLNLSIITP

-318 IVKAI
+318 IVKVI
-323 ENAAREKTI
+323 ENATRAKTI
-332 QNFGPIEMYNFNEGI
+332 QNFGSIEMYNFNAGI
-347 ENSEFL
+347 ENSKFL

-359 IPRQYIGNI
+359 IPRQYIENI

-475 LDKYMQSEKSQEE
+475 LDKYMQSEKSQE
-488 KEKEIAKLISERI
+488 
-501 LPIHTLDEDTI
+501 
-512 LNLAESRQLPYDLL
+512 
-526 VEEFMQGNISRNMI
+526 
-540 ETVISS
+540 
-546 QEIPE
+546 
-551 LSAKSLRNLYIEEV
+551 
-565 ISIENL
+565 
-571 KNLDDEKIQELR
+571 
-583 RELIEIILP
+583 
-592 EDEEKRNHYMSKLN
+592 
-606 NAYME
+606 
-611 DIIDFET
+611 
-618 LTRMKDNGILSEEEY
+618 
-633 AKMRELYDE
+633 
-642 KIALKKLKEIE
+642 
-653 YIVCETEAE
+653 
-662 QGEERKKGPPEN
+662 
-674 ETPTRDSR
+674 
-682 YMKYIINEFGGET
+682 
-695 TTEEYIKPIYGGN
+695 
-708 LDKYYMIIQPKAR
+708 
-721 IVILESPIHGNA
+721 
-733 TYILP
+733 
-738 LKVALEFVQTKNKK
+738 
-752 DLKGTFGVE
+752 
-761 HLNHSKNWKINLEER
+761 
-776 ARKVQK
+776 
-782 SIGVQ
+782 
-787 VKPNVVWLD
+787 
-796 EGDEPR
+796 

>member
-1 MENNLEEIMNNQLE
+1 MSNELEALDKIKFLKNKIEILGKMTGENAKGIFEPEKIERANQYLKDILESTNLAEYLKNTDNSEYLQLVREHYFTVTDMQKIEDRLNSINSNSSKKDNSKTGWRKEGFIWERTEIVISKLLINKKEEI
-15 KCRKVY
+15 KVI
-21 AGYDRSKM
+21 K
-29 NVANDFIKTIFT
+29 NVGT
-41 GIKIRNN
+41 
-48 FKKLGLDASEKYES
+48 
-62 VNDQLIG
+62 
-69 LFTCEELDIIID
+69 
-81 SGYVSFSDFLTINQE
+81 
-96 RCNILMEKNS
+96 
-106 QENGMIPYE
+106 
-115 DELNEVME
+115 
-123 TKKMLD
+123 
-129 KDIIEF
+129 
-135 FIHKNLR
+135 
-142 INIVEGIGSDSKVII
+142 EGIALVLSDE
-157 IPTQNLK
+157 
-164 KSVHVNADSVTVTVS
+164 AS
-179 STYFQQILEEYLRRS
+179 SRDLLISPSHFQEVFKRFLERS

-249 KKIKELLNLSIITP
+249 KRIKELLNLSIITP

-318 IVKAI
+318 IVKVI
-323 ENAAREKTI
+323 ENATRAKTI
-332 QNFGPIEMYNFNEGI
+332 QNFGSIEMYNFNAGI
-347 ENSEFL
+347 ENSKFL

-359 IPRQYIGNI
+359 IPRQYIENI

-438 MVNIVNDQD
+438 MINIVNNQN

-551 LSAKSLRNLYIEEV
+551 LSAKSLRDLYIEEI

-571 KNLDDEKIQELR
+571 KNLDDEKVQELR

-592 EDEEKRNHYMSKLN
+592 EDEEKRNHYISKLN

-662 QGEERKKGPPEN
+662 QGKERKKGPPEN

-708 LDKYYMIIQPKAR
+708 LDKYYMIIQHKAR
-721 IVILESPIHGNA
+721 IAILESPTHGNA

-787 VKPNVVWLD
+787 VEEQSLGKQGVVLSE

>member
-1 MENNLEEIMNNQLE
+1 MNGEAISEILGEMTGETVVNAKGIFEPEKIKRANQYLKDILESTNLDEYLKNMDNSEFQQLVMEHYFTVTDMQKIADRLNSNSKNSSEKDTGWSKKGFIWGRTEIVIPKLLINKKEEI
-15 KCRKVY
+15 KVI
-21 AGYDRSKM
+21 K
-29 NVANDFIKTIFT
+29 NVGTE
-41 GIKIRNN
+41 GIALVLSDEASSRDLLISPSHFQEI
-48 FKKLGLDASEKYES
+48 FKK
-62 VNDQLIG
+62 
-69 LFTCEELDIIID
+69 
-81 SGYVSFSDFLTINQE
+81 FLE
-96 RCNILMEKNS
+96 
-106 QENGMIPYE
+106 
-115 DELNEVME
+115 
-123 TKKMLD
+123 
-129 KDIIEF
+129 
-135 FIHKNLR
+135 
-142 INIVEGIGSDSKVII
+142 
-157 IPTQNLK
+157 
-164 KSVHVNADSVTVTVS
+164 
-179 STYFQQILEEYLRRS
+179 RS

-229 PTLEHIKQS
+229 PTLEQIKQS
-238 IKKQNADFNNI
+238 IKTQNADFNNNI
-249 KKIKELLNLSIITP
+249 KRIKELLNLSIITP

-282 SHMFKGWS
+282 SRMFKGWS

-298 DKKDINTH
+298 DKKDIKTH

-318 IVKAI
+318 IVKVI
-323 ENAAREKTI
+323 ENATREKTI
-332 QNFGPIEMYNFNEGI
+332 QNFGPIEMYNFNAGI
-347 ENSEFL
+347 ENSKFL

-359 IPRQYIGNI
+359 IPRQYIENI
-368 SDDLMDIYLNGFN
+368 SDDLMDIYLNSFN
-381 SLTTIPLTNQDILK
+381 SLTTISLINQDILK

-412 QQQNNTSEYI
+412 QQQSNTSEYI

-438 MVNIVNDQD
+438 MVNIVNDQN

-456 NNLINQQSKEENEH
+456 NNLINQQSKDENEQ

-501 LPIHTLDEDTI
+501 LPIHILDEDTI

-551 LSAKSLRNLYIEEV
+551 LSAKSLRDLYIEEI

-571 KNLDDEKIQELR
+571 KNLDDEKVQELR

-592 EDEEKRNHYMSKLN
+592 EDEEKRNHYISKLN

-662 QGEERKKGPPEN
+662 QREKREKGSPEN
-674 ETPTRDSR
+674 ETPTRDSG
-682 YMKYIINEFGGET
+682 YKKYIINEFGGET

-708 LDKYYMIIQPKAR
+708 LDKYYMIIKPKAR

>member
-1 MENNLEEIMNNQLE
+1 MSNELEALDKIKFLKNKRDAIREILEKMTGENAKGIFEPEKIERANQYLKDILESTNLAEYLKNTDNSEYLQLVREHYFTVTDMQKIEDRLNSINSNSKNSSEKDTGWRKEGFIWKRTEIVISKLLINKKEEI
-15 KCRKVY
+15 KVI
-21 AGYDRSKM
+21 K
-29 NVANDFIKTIFT
+29 NVGT
-41 GIKIRNN
+41 
-48 FKKLGLDASEKYES
+48 
-62 VNDQLIG
+62 
-69 LFTCEELDIIID
+69 
-81 SGYVSFSDFLTINQE
+81 
-96 RCNILMEKNS
+96 
-106 QENGMIPYE
+106 
-115 DELNEVME
+115 
-123 TKKMLD
+123 
-129 KDIIEF
+129 
-135 FIHKNLR
+135 
-142 INIVEGIGSDSKVII
+142 EGIALVLSDE
-157 IPTQNLK
+157 
-164 KSVHVNADSVTVTVS
+164 AS
-179 STYFQQILEEYLRRS
+179 SRDLLISPSHFQEVFKRFLERS

-229 PTLEHIKQS
+229 PTLEQIKQS
-238 IKKQNADFNNI
+238 IKTKNADFNNI
-249 KKIKELLNLSIITP
+249 KRIKELLNLSIITP

-282 SHMFKGWS
+282 SRMFKGWS

-298 DKKDINTH
+298 DKKDIKTH

-318 IVKAI
+318 IVKVI
-323 ENAAREKTI
+323 ENATRAKTI
-332 QNFGPIEMYNFNEGI
+332 QNFGSIEMYNFNAGI
-347 ENSEFL
+347 ENSKFL

-359 IPRQYIGNI
+359 IPRQYIENI

-438 MVNIVNDQD
+438 MINIVNDQN

-501 LPIHTLDEDTI
+501 LPLHTLDEDTI

-551 LSAKSLRNLYIEEV
+551 LSAKSLRDLYIEEI

-571 KNLDDEKIQELR
+571 KNLDDEKVQELR

-592 EDEEKRNHYMSKLN
+592 EDEEKRNHYISKLN

-752 DLKGTFGVE
+752 DLKGT
-761 HLNHSKNWKINLEER
+761 KINRSASKTKRCL
-776 ARKVQK
+776 AR
-782 SIGVQ
+782 
-787 VKPNVVWLD
+787 
-796 EGDEPR
+796 

>member
-1 MENNLEEIMNNQLE
+1 MSNELEALNNIKFLKNKRDAIREILEKMTGENAKGIFEPEKIERANQYLKDILESTNLAEYLKNTDNSEYLQLVREHYFTVTDMQKIEDRLNSINSNSSKKDNSKTGWRKEGFIWERTEIVISKLLINKKEEI
-15 KCRKVY
+15 KVI
-21 AGYDRSKM
+21 K
-29 NVANDFIKTIFT
+29 NVGT
-41 GIKIRNN
+41 
-48 FKKLGLDASEKYES
+48 
-62 VNDQLIG
+62 
-69 LFTCEELDIIID
+69 
-81 SGYVSFSDFLTINQE
+81 
-96 RCNILMEKNS
+96 
-106 QENGMIPYE
+106 
-115 DELNEVME
+115 
-123 TKKMLD
+123 
-129 KDIIEF
+129 
-135 FIHKNLR
+135 
-142 INIVEGIGSDSKVII
+142 EGIALVLSDE
-157 IPTQNLK
+157 
-164 KSVHVNADSVTVTVS
+164 AS
-179 STYFQQILEEYLRRS
+179 SRDLLISPSHFQEVFKRFLERS

-332 QNFGPIEMYNFNEGI
+332 QNFGPIEMYNFNAGI
-347 ENSEFL
+347 ENSKFL

-359 IPRQYIGNI
+359 IPRQYIENI

-438 MVNIVNDQD
+438 MINIVNDQN

-501 LPIHTLDEDTI
+501 LPLHTLDEDTI

-551 LSAKSLRNLYIEEV
+551 LSAKSLRDLYIEEI

-571 KNLDDEKIQELR
+571 KNLDDEKVQELR

-592 EDEEKRNHYMSKLN
+592 EDEEKRNHYISKLN

>member
-1 MENNLEEIMNNQLE
+1 MGCIFEPEKIKRANQYLKGILESTNLDEYLKNMDNSEFQQLVMEHYFTVTDMQKIADRLNSNSKNSSEKDTGWSKKGFIWGRTEIVIPKLLINKKEEI
-15 KCRKVY
+15 KVI
-21 AGYDRSKM
+21 K
-29 NVANDFIKTIFT
+29 NVGTE
-41 GIKIRNN
+41 GIALVLSDEASSRDLLISPSHFQEI
-48 FKKLGLDASEKYES
+48 FKK
-62 VNDQLIG
+62 
-69 LFTCEELDIIID
+69 
-81 SGYVSFSDFLTINQE
+81 FLE
-96 RCNILMEKNS
+96 
-106 QENGMIPYE
+106 
-115 DELNEVME
+115 
-123 TKKMLD
+123 
-129 KDIIEF
+129 
-135 FIHKNLR
+135 
-142 INIVEGIGSDSKVII
+142 
-157 IPTQNLK
+157 
-164 KSVHVNADSVTVTVS
+164 
-179 STYFQQILEEYLRRS
+179 RS

-229 PTLEHIKQS
+229 PTLEQIKQS
-238 IKKQNADFNNI
+238 IKTQNADFNNI
-249 KKIKELLNLSIITP
+249 KRIKELLNLSIITP

-282 SHMFKGWS
+282 SRMFKGWS

-298 DKKDINTH
+298 DKKDIKTH

-318 IVKAI
+318 IVKVI
-323 ENAAREKTI
+323 ENATREKTI
-332 QNFGPIEMYNFNEGI
+332 QNFGPIEMYNFNAGI
-347 ENSEFL
+347 ENSKFL

-359 IPRQYIGNI
+359 IPRQYIENI

-381 SLTTIPLTNQDILK
+381 SLTTISLINQDILK

-412 QQQNNTSEYI
+412 QQQSNTSEYI

-438 MVNIVNDQD
+438 MVNIVNDQN

-551 LSAKSLRNLYIEEV
+551 LSAKSLRDLYIEEI

-571 KNLDDEKIQELR
+571 KNLDDEKVQELR

-592 EDEEKRNHYMSKLN
+592 EDEEKRNHYISKLN

-642 KIALKKLKEIE
+642 KIALKKLKKIE
-653 YIVCETEAE
+653 
-662 QGEERKKGPPEN
+662 
-674 ETPTRDSR
+674 
-682 YMKYIINEFGGET
+682 
-695 TTEEYIKPIYGGN
+695 
-708 LDKYYMIIQPKAR
+708 
-721 IVILESPIHGNA
+721 
-733 TYILP
+733 
-738 LKVALEFVQTKNKK
+738 
-752 DLKGTFGVE
+752 
-761 HLNHSKNWKINLEER
+761 
-776 ARKVQK
+776 
-782 SIGVQ
+782 SI
-787 VKPNVVWLD
+787 
-796 EGDEPR
+796 

>member
-1 MENNLEEIMNNQLE
+1 MSNELEALNNIKFLKNKRDAIREILEKMTGENAKGIFEPEKIERANQYLKDILESTNLAEYLKNTDNSEYLQLVREHYFTVTDMQKIEDRLNSINSNSSKKDNSKTGWRKEGFIWERTEIVISKLLINKKEEI
-15 KCRKVY
+15 KVI
-21 AGYDRSKM
+21 K
-29 NVANDFIKTIFT
+29 NVGT
-41 GIKIRNN
+41 
-48 FKKLGLDASEKYES
+48 
-62 VNDQLIG
+62 
-69 LFTCEELDIIID
+69 
-81 SGYVSFSDFLTINQE
+81 
-96 RCNILMEKNS
+96 
-106 QENGMIPYE
+106 
-115 DELNEVME
+115 
-123 TKKMLD
+123 
-129 KDIIEF
+129 
-135 FIHKNLR
+135 
-142 INIVEGIGSDSKVII
+142 EGIALVLSDE
-157 IPTQNLK
+157 
-164 KSVHVNADSVTVTVS
+164 AS
-179 STYFQQILEEYLRRS
+179 SRDLLISPSHFQEVFKRFLERS

-229 PTLEHIKQS
+229 PTLEQIKQS
-238 IKKQNADFNNI
+238 IKTKNADFNNI
-249 KKIKELLNLSIITP
+249 KRIKELLNLSIITP

-282 SHMFKGWS
+282 SRMFKGWS

-298 DKKDINTH
+298 DKKDIKTH

-318 IVKAI
+318 IVKVI
-323 ENAAREKTI
+323 ENATRAKTI
-332 QNFGPIEMYNFNEGI
+332 QNFGSIEMYNFNAGI
-347 ENSEFL
+347 ENSKFL

-438 MVNIVNDQD
+438 MINIVNDQN

-551 LSAKSLRNLYIEEV
+551 LSAKSLRDLYIEEI

-571 KNLDDEKIQELR
+571 KNLDDEKVQELR

-592 EDEEKRNHYMSKLN
+592 EDEEKRNHYISKLN

-642 KIALKKLKEIE
+642 KIALKKLKKIE

-662 QGEERKKGPPEN
+662 QREKREKGSPEN
-674 ETPTRDSR
+674 ETPTRDSG
-682 YMKYIINEFGGET
+682 YKKYIINEFGGET

-708 LDKYYMIIQPKAR
+708 LDKYYMIIKPKAR

>member
-1 MENNLEEIMNNQLE
+1 MSNELEALDKIKFLKNKRDAIREILEKMTGENAKGIFEPEKIERANQYLKDILESTNLAEYLKNTDNSEYLQLVREHYFTVTDMQKIEDRLNSINSNSKNSSEKDTGWRKEGFIWKRTEIVISKLLINKKEEI
-15 KCRKVY
+15 KVI
-21 AGYDRSKM
+21 K
-29 NVANDFIKTIFT
+29 NVGT
-41 GIKIRNN
+41 
-48 FKKLGLDASEKYES
+48 
-62 VNDQLIG
+62 
-69 LFTCEELDIIID
+69 
-81 SGYVSFSDFLTINQE
+81 
-96 RCNILMEKNS
+96 
-106 QENGMIPYE
+106 
-115 DELNEVME
+115 
-123 TKKMLD
+123 
-129 KDIIEF
+129 
-135 FIHKNLR
+135 
-142 INIVEGIGSDSKVII
+142 EGIALVLSDE
-157 IPTQNLK
+157 
-164 KSVHVNADSVTVTVS
+164 AS
-179 STYFQQILEEYLRRS
+179 SRDLLISPSHFQEVFKRFLERS

-229 PTLEHIKQS
+229 PTLEQIKQS
-238 IKKQNADFNNI
+238 IKTKNADFNNI
-249 KKIKELLNLSIITP
+249 KRIKELLNLSIITP

-282 SHMFKGWS
+282 SRMFKGWS

-298 DKKDINTH
+298 DKKDIKTH

-318 IVKAI
+318 IVKVI
-323 ENAAREKTI
+323 ENATRAKTI
-332 QNFGPIEMYNFNEGI
+332 QNFGSIEMYNFNAGI
-347 ENSEFL
+347 ENSKFL

-359 IPRQYIGNI
+359 IPRQYIENI

-438 MVNIVNDQD
+438 MINIVNDQN

-501 LPIHTLDEDTI
+501 LPLHTLDEDTI

-551 LSAKSLRNLYIEEV
+551 LSAKSLRDLYIEEI

-571 KNLDDEKIQELR
+571 KNLDDEKVQELR

-592 EDEEKRNHYMSKLN
+592 EDEEKRNHYISKLN

>member
-1 MENNLEEIMNNQLE
+1 MNGEAISEIHGEMTGETVVNAKGIFEPEKIKRANQYLKDILESTNLDEYLKNMDNSEFQQLVMEHYFTVTDMQKIVDRLNSNSKNSSEKDTGWSKKGFIWGRTEIVIPKLLINKKEEI
-15 KCRKVY
+15 KVI
-21 AGYDRSKM
+21 K
-29 NVANDFIKTIFT
+29 NVGTE
-41 GIKIRNN
+41 GIALVLSDEASSRDLLISPSHFQEI
-48 FKKLGLDASEKYES
+48 FKK
-62 VNDQLIG
+62 
-69 LFTCEELDIIID
+69 
-81 SGYVSFSDFLTINQE
+81 FLE
-96 RCNILMEKNS
+96 
-106 QENGMIPYE
+106 
-115 DELNEVME
+115 
-123 TKKMLD
+123 
-129 KDIIEF
+129 
-135 FIHKNLR
+135 
-142 INIVEGIGSDSKVII
+142 
-157 IPTQNLK
+157 
-164 KSVHVNADSVTVTVS
+164 
-179 STYFQQILEEYLRRS
+179 RS

-229 PTLEHIKQS
+229 PTLEQIKQS
-238 IKKQNADFNNI
+238 IKTQNADFNNI
-249 KKIKELLNLSIITP
+249 KRIKELLNLSIITP

-282 SHMFKGWS
+282 SRMFKGWS

-298 DKKDINTH
+298 DKKDIKTH

-318 IVKAI
+318 IVKVI
-323 ENAAREKTI
+323 ENATREKTI
-332 QNFGPIEMYNFNEGI
+332 QNFGPIEMYNFNAGI
-347 ENSEFL
+347 ENSKFL

-359 IPRQYIGNI
+359 IPRQYIENI

-381 SLTTIPLTNQDILK
+381 SLTTISLINQDILK

-412 QQQNNTSEYI
+412 QQQSNTSEYI

-438 MVNIVNDQD
+438 MVNIVNDQN

-456 NNLINQQSKEENEH
+456 NNLINQQSKDENEH

-551 LSAKSLRNLYIEEV
+551 LSAKSLRDLYIEEI

-571 KNLDDEKIQELR
+571 KNLDDEKVQELR

-592 EDEEKRNHYMSKLN
+592 EDEEKRNHYISKLN

-662 QGEERKKGPPEN
+662 QREKREKGSPEN
-674 ETPTRDSR
+674 ETPTRDSE
-682 YMKYIINEFGGET
+682 YKKYIINEFGGET

-708 LDKYYMIIQPKAR
+708 LDKYYMIIKPKAR

-787 VKPNVVWLD
+787 VEEQSLGKQGAVLSE

>member
-1 MENNLEEIMNNQLE
+1 MSNELEALDKIKFLKNKRDAIREILEKMTGENAKGIFEPEKIERANQYLKDILESTNLAEYLKNTDNSEYLQLVREHYFTVTDMQKIEDRLNSINSNSKNSSEKDTGWRKEGFIWKRTEIVISKLLINKKEEI
-15 KCRKVY
+15 KVI
-21 AGYDRSKM
+21 K
-29 NVANDFIKTIFT
+29 NVGT
-41 GIKIRNN
+41 
-48 FKKLGLDASEKYES
+48 
-62 VNDQLIG
+62 
-69 LFTCEELDIIID
+69 
-81 SGYVSFSDFLTINQE
+81 
-96 RCNILMEKNS
+96 
-106 QENGMIPYE
+106 
-115 DELNEVME
+115 
-123 TKKMLD
+123 
-129 KDIIEF
+129 
-135 FIHKNLR
+135 
-142 INIVEGIGSDSKVII
+142 EGIALVLSDE
-157 IPTQNLK
+157 
-164 KSVHVNADSVTVTVS
+164 AS
-179 STYFQQILEEYLRRS
+179 SRDLLISPSHFQEVFKRFLERS

-229 PTLEHIKQS
+229 PTLEQIKQS
-238 IKKQNADFNNI
+238 IKTKNADFNNI
-249 KKIKELLNLSIITP
+249 KRIKELLNLSIITP

-282 SHMFKGWS
+282 SRMFKGWS
-290 DYEILQLI
+290 DYVILQLI
-298 DKKDINTH
+298 DKKDIKTH

-318 IVKAI
+318 IVKVI
-323 ENAAREKTI
+323 ENATRAKTI
-332 QNFGPIEMYNFNEGI
+332 QNFGSIEMYNFNAGI
-347 ENSEFL
+347 ENSKFL

-359 IPRQYIGNI
+359 IPRQYIENI

-438 MVNIVNDQD
+438 MINIVNDQN

-501 LPIHTLDEDTI
+501 LPLHTLDEDTI

-551 LSAKSLRNLYIEEV
+551 LSAKSLRDLYIEEI

-571 KNLDDEKIQELR
+571 KNLDDEKVQELR

-592 EDEEKRNHYMSKLN
+592 EDEEKRNHYISKLN

-653 YIVCETEAE
+653 YIVCDTEAE

>member
-1 MENNLEEIMNNQLE
+1 MNGEAISEILGEMTGETVVNAKGIFEPEKIKRANQYLKDILESTNLDEYLKNMDNSEFQQLVMEHYFTVTDMQKIVDRLNSNSKNSSEKDTGWSKKGFIWGRTEIVIPKLLINKKEEI
-15 KCRKVY
+15 KVI
-21 AGYDRSKM
+21 K
-29 NVANDFIKTIFT
+29 NVGTE
-41 GIKIRNN
+41 GIALVLSDEASSRDLLISPSHFQEI
-48 FKKLGLDASEKYES
+48 FKK
-62 VNDQLIG
+62 
-69 LFTCEELDIIID
+69 
-81 SGYVSFSDFLTINQE
+81 FLE
-96 RCNILMEKNS
+96 
-106 QENGMIPYE
+106 
-115 DELNEVME
+115 
-123 TKKMLD
+123 
-129 KDIIEF
+129 
-135 FIHKNLR
+135 
-142 INIVEGIGSDSKVII
+142 
-157 IPTQNLK
+157 
-164 KSVHVNADSVTVTVS
+164 
-179 STYFQQILEEYLRRS
+179 RS

-229 PTLEHIKQS
+229 PTLEQIKQS
-238 IKKQNADFNNI
+238 IKTQKADFNNI
-249 KKIKELLNLSIITP
+249 KRIKELLNLSIITP

-282 SHMFKGWS
+282 SRMFKGWS

-298 DKKDINTH
+298 DKKDIKTH

-318 IVKAI
+318 IVKVI
-323 ENAAREKTI
+323 ENATREKTI
-332 QNFGPIEMYNFNEGI
+332 QNFGPIEMYNFNAGI
-347 ENSEFL
+347 ENSKFL

-359 IPRQYIGNI
+359 IPRQYIENI

-381 SLTTIPLTNQDILK
+381 SLTTISLINQDILK

-412 QQQNNTSEYI
+412 QQQSNTSEYI

-438 MVNIVNDQD
+438 MVNIVNDQN

-456 NNLINQQSKEENEH
+456 NNLINQQSKDENEH

-551 LSAKSLRNLYIEEV
+551 LSAKSLRDLYIEEI

-571 KNLDDEKIQELR
+571 KNLDDEKVQELR

-592 EDEEKRNHYMSKLN
+592 EDEEKRNHYISKLN

-662 QGEERKKGPPEN
+662 QREKREKGSPEN
-674 ETPTRDSR
+674 ETPTRDSE
-682 YMKYIINEFGGET
+682 YKKYIINEFGGET

-708 LDKYYMIIQPKAR
+708 LDKYYMIIKPKAR

-787 VKPNVVWLD
+787 VEEQSLGKQGAVLSE

>member
-1 MENNLEEIMNNQLE
+1 MSNELEALDKIKFLKNKRDAIREILEKMTGENAKGIFEPEKIERANQYLKDILESTNLAEYLKNTDNSEYLQLVREHYFTVTDMQKIEDRLNSINSNSKNSSEKDTGWRKEGFIWKRTEIVISKLLINKKEEI
-15 KCRKVY
+15 KVI
-21 AGYDRSKM
+21 K
-29 NVANDFIKTIFT
+29 NVGT
-41 GIKIRNN
+41 
-48 FKKLGLDASEKYES
+48 
-62 VNDQLIG
+62 
-69 LFTCEELDIIID
+69 
-81 SGYVSFSDFLTINQE
+81 
-96 RCNILMEKNS
+96 
-106 QENGMIPYE
+106 
-115 DELNEVME
+115 
-123 TKKMLD
+123 
-129 KDIIEF
+129 
-135 FIHKNLR
+135 
-142 INIVEGIGSDSKVII
+142 EGIALVLSDE
-157 IPTQNLK
+157 
-164 KSVHVNADSVTVTVS
+164 AS
-179 STYFQQILEEYLRRS
+179 SRDLLISPSHFQEVFKRFLERS

-229 PTLEHIKQS
+229 PTLEQIKQS
-238 IKKQNADFNNI
+238 IKTKNADFNNI
-249 KKIKELLNLSIITP
+249 KRIKELLNLSIITP

-282 SHMFKGWS
+282 SRMFKGWS

-298 DKKDINTH
+298 DKKDIKTH

-318 IVKAI
+318 IVKVI
-323 ENAAREKTI
+323 ENATRAKTI
-332 QNFGPIEMYNFNEGI
+332 QNFGSIEMYNFNAGI
-347 ENSEFL
+347 ENSKFL

-359 IPRQYIGNI
+359 IPRQYIENI

-432 FLTIDR
+432 FLTIDS
-438 MVNIVNDQD
+438 MINIVNDQN

-501 LPIHTLDEDTI
+501 LPLHTLDEDTI

-551 LSAKSLRNLYIEEV
+551 LSAKSLRDLYIEEI

-571 KNLDDEKIQELR
+571 KNLDDEKVQELR

-592 EDEEKRNHYMSKLN
+592 EDEEKRNHYISKIN